1 MKARPPVT
9 TAPGTLTQRGT
20 AHPPTTSSIP
30 VISLT
35 TCRRQISQKTKIAV
49 PVNGFISES
58 LFED

>member
-9 TAPGTLTQRGT
+9 AAPGTLAQRGT
-20 AHPPTTSSIP
+20 AHPPTASSIP

-49 PVNGFISES
+49 QVNGFIS
-58 LFED
+58 